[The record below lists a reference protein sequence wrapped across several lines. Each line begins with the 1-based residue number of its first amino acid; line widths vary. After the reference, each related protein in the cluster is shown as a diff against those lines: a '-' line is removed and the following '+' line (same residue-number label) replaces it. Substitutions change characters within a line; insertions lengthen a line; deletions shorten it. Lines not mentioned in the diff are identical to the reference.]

1 MSNDYVIKIV
11 LQAVDQ
17 ISRPLASLTRQLSG
31 LKGVVAGLGAYF
43 AFSALKRNVLEAE
56 SATHRLEQAVK
67 NMGAGAGRTTKQIDE
82 LATKIQQ
89 TTKFSDDAAKEAAVK
104 LLRYNKLTGESFDR
118 ALMAATNLAE
128 GLQMDLGSAARMV
141 GMALQDP
148 QRGMLMLRR
157 AGIILSAQQRELI
170 KDLMKTGDVAGAQ
183 KVIFGEL
190 ERVYGGF
197 AESARNTLGGAL
209 EGLENQFTDL
219 FEGDSSSFG
228 NATKAIN
235 DLSKM
240 LSDPAIKQG
249 FDIFIT
255 GAVTAAAKMIE
266 WTTAILGGIN
276 ALAQLRAAQ
285 EQGYTMVTNT
295 PLDAANEELKKLRRE
310 REAQV
315 NAVSAI
321 SGIAPPPGQQI
332 APILG
337 DGGNLKRVMELN
349 KLIDEQIKL
358 ITKLQTVTKPE
369 GSPAAKAATTDT
381 TGGAAAKFEEILI
394 TAQKMGGS
402 AAEQIRD
409 IEREVLLSAM
419 PEQQRLA
426 AEWAQEEAAAV
437 AAGVS
442 AGLDKADIDAK
453 VQEISDK
460 YLKPIEITEVKLPI
474 PKMEEQINEFA
485 VQAARNIQ
493 DAFANA
499 FMNIDQGWKG
509 LLRGMLQAF
518 GSLFANLAAKNLIKA
533 LGLEEL
539 VSGKKATGGL
549 GKVLQTIFDWFT
561 PKSKSGGGGAATT
574 GSGASNPLEE
584 IIITATR
591 KTAGR
596 DSAGGT
602 TVSNVLDGI
611 QLVKVIN
618 TDFEPVPVKIISNGS
633 GTGSDPLASAL
644 SGAIMGS
651 ADAVNNAMGSAVDV
665 MAGIGEKTA
674 GAMEGFMASARD
686 WANRTLRDLT
696 IAMMPKEA
704 GWGEILMNAG
714 MAALKAAG
722 SAAASS
728 AGGLSDVNVTATRMN
743 DPMPNTSMPDLYN
756 TVGRAGGGRVAS
768 PVWVGEEGP
777 ELFMPAVPGSIMN
790 GRQLAFASAGGP
802 SVSYAP
808 VYNISVQ
815 GAKDDSRMLAQLRAY
830 IDRKDSETE
839 GRVHESLRRNGY
851 GRIKR

>member
-1 MSNDYVIKIV
+1 MASEDYIIKIV
-11 LQAVDQ
+11 LQAVDKVTG
-17 ISRPLASLTRQLSG
+17 PLNSLARSLTG
-31 LKGVVAGLGAYF
+31 LKGLVAGLGAYF
-43 AFSALKRNVLEAE
+43 AFSAMKRNILEAE
-56 SATHRLEQAVK
+56 AATHRLEQAVK
-67 NMGAGAGRTTKQIDE
+67 NMGGGAGRTAKQIDE

-190 ERVYGGF
+190 EKVYGGF
-197 AESARNTLGGAL
+197 ATSARNTLGGAL

-235 DLSKM
+235 DLSAL

-249 FDIFIT
+249 FDVFIT
-255 GAVTAAAKMIE
+255 GAVNAAAKMIE
-266 WTTAILGGIN
+266 WTTAIAGGVK
-276 ALAQLRAAQ
+276 ALLELRAAQ
-285 EQGYTMVTNT
+285 EQGYTMTTNT
-295 PLDAANEELKKLRRE
+295 PLDAATEQLKKLRRE
-310 REAQV
+310 RQAQV

-321 SGIAPPPGQQI
+321 SGIAPPPGEQI

-337 DGGNLKRVMELN
+337 DGENLKRVMELN
-349 KLIDEQIKL
+349 KLIDEQIRL

-369 GSPAAKAATTDT
+369 GNAAAKAASTDT
-381 TGGAAAKFEEILI
+381 TVGAGSGLQEIII
-394 TAQKMGGS
+394 TAQKMGQS
-402 AAEQIRD
+402 AAEEIRK
-409 IEREVLLSAM
+409 IERDTLLSAM
-419 PEQQRLA
+419 SEGNRSIA
-426 AEWAQEEAAAV
+426 ETVAEWAKREADV
-437 AAGVS
+437 IAAGVA
-442 AGLDKADIDAK
+442 AGLDKA
-453 VQEISDK
+453 EIQDRIK
-460 YLKPIEITEVKLPI
+460 AMTEEYLTPIEITAVKLPI
-474 PKMEEQINEFA
+474 PQMEKQVNEFA
-485 VQAARNIQ
+485 IQAARNIQ

-539 VSGKKATGGL
+539 VSGKKATGGV
-549 GKVLQTIFDWFT
+549 GKVLQTIFDWFD
-561 PKSKSGGGGAATT
+561 PKKKSGGGGAAST
-574 GSGASNPLEE
+574 GGGGASNPLEE
-584 IIITATR
+584 IIITASR

-618 TDFEPVPVKIISNGS
+618 TDFEPVPVKIIGS
-633 GTGSDPLASAL
+633 GAGSGDPTVTAL
-644 SGAIMGS
+644 SNAIMGS
-651 ADAVNNAMGSAVDV
+651 ADTVDGAMGSAVDT
-665 MAGIGEKTA
+665 MRGIGESTA
-674 GAMEGFMASARD
+674 GAMSGFMDAARD
-686 WANRTLRDLT
+686 WANRTLRDIA
-696 IAMMPKEA
+696 IAMLPKEA

-714 MAALKAAG
+714 MAALKAG
-722 SAAASS
+722 GDAAAGGGGGGNAP
-728 AGGLSDVNVTATRMN
+728 AGGNGGTL
-743 DPMPNTSMPDLYN
+743 PDDFN
-756 TVGRAGGGRVAS
+756 GPRAGGGRVS
-768 PVWVGEEGP
+768 GPVWVGEEGP
-777 ELFMPAVPGSIMN
+777 ELFMPSVPGNIMN
-790 GRQLAFASAGGP
+790 ARQLAFAGAGGGGGP
-802 SVSYAP
+802 NVSYAP

-815 GAKDDSRMLAQLRAY
+815 GAKDDTRMIAQLRAY
-830 IDRKDSETE
+830 IDRKDIETE
-839 GRVHESLRRNGY
+839 GRVHETLRRSGY
-851 GRIKR
+851 GRMKR